1 MNRLLPVLTVKSVL
15 LFLKIF
21 QLLTNLCVKQSF
33 KSMTIL
39 NDEESN
45 DGVLIVD
52 DRSSPTPSRASS
64 ASDLQSPLGFI
75 SRRGSGRGRGRPRG
89 SRARG
94 PMAVRGRGCLT
105 SAALAAAELAGAQAG
120 KSAALAAYP
129 FLGSGLDSDNVV
141 PTFIQ
146 KRGRGR
152 GRSKTLVLSRTI
164 SATKTQTISDLRE
177 TQLPQTSQLSDS
189 TAHASSVYEY
199 KE

>member
-1 MNRLLPVLTVKSVL
+1 MMN
-15 LFLKIF
+15 
-21 QLLTNLCVKQSF
+21 
-33 KSMTIL
+33 L

-45 DGVLIVD
+45 EGVLIVD

-64 ASDLQSPLGFI
+64 ASDLQSPLGFVAK
-75 SRRGSGRGRGRPRG
+75 RGSGRGRGRPRG

-94 PMAVRGRGCLT
+94 PISVRGRGVLT

-129 FLGSGLDSDNVV
+129 FLGSALSCSTDNEGVV
-141 PTFIQ
+141 STYIH

-152 GRSKTLVLSRTI
+152 GRSKTIMITRTVSAAKSQMLSDVKDSEI
-164 SATKTQTISDLRE
+164 
-177 TQLPQTSQLSDS
+177 PQTSSQTSS
-189 TAHASSVYEY
+189 SSAHGLGFYIS